1 MDAQQAQEK
10 GQHMQFLQA
19 AQDAMMIADELEDTL
34 ALTDS
39 NALHIERY

>member
-1 MDAQQAQEK
+1 MDAQQAAQEK

-19 AQDAMMIADELEDTL
+19 AQDAIVIADELKDTL

-39 NALHIERY
+39 NA